1 MLRRVENKHATGHY
15 QTTVHPIAAS
25 LEPGED
31 WRWCYIDEMFV

>member
-1 MLRRVENKHATGHY
+1 VLPGTTRRRFS
-15 QTTVHPIAAS
+15 PIAAS